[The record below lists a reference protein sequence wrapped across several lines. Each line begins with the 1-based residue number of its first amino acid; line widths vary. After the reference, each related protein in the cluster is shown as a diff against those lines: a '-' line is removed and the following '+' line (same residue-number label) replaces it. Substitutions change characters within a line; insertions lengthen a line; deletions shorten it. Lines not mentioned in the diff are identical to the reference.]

1 MCRYSQSPPRDSSRG
16 PGKSRLSLVLK
27 EVFHDHVHPPSLLLD
42 RMLHIQLVEF
52 ASTAVERRGSV
63 LLRSKDADWIRKVL
77 HIHMIAKEDI
87 FSSVQD
93 GPVV

>member
-1 MCRYSQSPPRDSSRG
+1 
-16 PGKSRLSLVLK
+16 
-27 EVFHDHVHPPSLLLD
+27 VHPPSLLLD

-63 LLRSKDADWIRKVL
+63 LLRSRDADWIRKVL

-93 GPVV
+93 GPVA